1 MNHRATPRFWACYRA
16 LPEDVQRLADR
27 HYEFLKNDPRH
38 PSLHLKK
45 VGKLWSVRVG
55 LHYRA
60 LAVEDSGDLLWVWIG
75 TRADYDRLVQQQAG

>member
-16 LPEDVQRLADR
+16 LPAEVQHLADR
-27 HYEFLKNDPRH
+27 CYELLQGDPRH

-45 VGKLWSVRVG
+45 VGRFWSVRIG

-60 LAVEDSGDLLWVWIG
+60 LAVEDSGDLIG
-75 TRADYDRLVQQQAG
+75 THAEYDQLVGR

>member
-1 MNHRATPRFWACYRA
+1 
-16 LPEDVQRLADR
+16 
-27 HYEFLKNDPRH
+27 
-38 PSLHLKK
+38 
-45 VGKLWSVRVG
+45 